1 MNRIVSNSENF
12 YKVIK
17 SKDGLHLQKDI
28 DIRHPNFKN
37 ILRED
42 FTEVNDKYY
51 LTSNITDKFLDANK
65 YRSDYDKMMIENYH
79 F

>member
-1 MNRIVSNSENF
+1 MNKIISDSENF
-12 YKVIK
+12 YKIIK
-17 SKDGLHLQKDI
+17 SEDGIYLQKDI

-37 ILRED
+37 TLRED

-65 YRSDYDKMMIENYH
+65 YRSDYDKLMIEKYH

>member
-1 MNRIVSNSENF
+1 MNRIVSDSEKF
-12 YKVIK
+12 YKIIK

-28 DIRHPNFKN
+28 DIKHPDFKN
-37 ILRED
+37 ILREN
-42 FTEVNDKYY
+42 FTEINDKYY

-65 YRSDYDKMMIENYH
+65 YRSDYDKMMIKNYH